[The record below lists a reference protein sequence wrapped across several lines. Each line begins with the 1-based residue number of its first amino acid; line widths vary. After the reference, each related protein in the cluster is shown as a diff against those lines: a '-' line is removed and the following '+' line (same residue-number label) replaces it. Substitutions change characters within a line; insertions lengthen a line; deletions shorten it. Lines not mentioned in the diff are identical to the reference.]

1 MQALAKPVGAMAG
14 WQPDMEEMQMPV
26 SLELWLAFVAA
37 ATVMILIP
45 GPTTLMV
52 MGHTVAGGP
61 RIGALSLIG
70 VVLGDV
76 CAITLSMLGFSA
88 LLAASAEAFVAM
100 KWIGAA
106 YLVYLGLKLWRA
118 PPVELTPAGTG
129 KSSARE
135 AILQTFV
142 VTLLNPKGI
151 LFFAAFLPQFID
163 PARPLWPQVA
173 ILTLTMNVLAAGI
186 QGCWII
192 MMGRA
197 RNRIVT
203 PRTLRLMNRTGG
215 AMLIGAGMLTATLKR
230 A

>member
-1 MQALAKPVGAMAG
+1 
-14 WQPDMEEMQMPV
+14 MPV
-26 SLELWLAFVAA
+26 SPELWLAFAAA

-52 MGHTVAGGP
+52 LGHTMAGGP
-61 RIGALSLIG
+61 RRGALSLIG
-70 VVLGDV
+70 VTLGDI

-88 LLAASAEAFVAM
+88 LLATSAEAFTAM

-106 YLVYLGLKLWRA
+106 YLLWLGIKLWRA
-118 PPVELTPAGTG
+118 PPMDLTPVSAGAST
-129 KSSARE
+129 ARD
-135 AILQTFV
+135 AILQTFI

-173 ILTLTMNVLAAGI
+173 VLTLTMNVLAAGI
-186 QGCWII
+186 QGCWIA
-192 MMGRA
+192 MMGHA
-197 RNRIVT
+197 RNRIAS
-203 PRTLRLMNRTGG
+203 PRVLKTMNRAGG

-230 A
+230 S

>member
-1 MQALAKPVGAMAG
+1 
-14 WQPDMEEMQMPV
+14 MPV
-26 SLELWLAFVAA
+26 SPELWLAFAA
-37 ATVMILIP
+37 AAAVMILIP

-52 MGHTVAGGP
+52 MGHTMAGGP

-70 VVLGDV
+70 VTLGDI
-76 CAITLSMLGFSA
+76 CAIALSMLGFSA
-88 LLAASAEAFVAM
+88 LLAASAEAFTAM

-106 YLVYLGLKLWRA
+106 YLVYLGIKLWRA
-118 PPVELTPAGTG
+118 PPMDITPVSSG

-135 AILQTFV
+135 AILQTFM

-163 PARPLWPQVA
+163 PTKPLLPQVVV
-173 ILTLTMNVLAAGI
+173 LTLTLNLLAAGI
-186 QGCWII
+186 QGCWIV

-197 RNRIVT
+197 RNRIMS
-203 PRTLRLMNRTGG
+203 PRVLAWMNRAGG
-215 AMLIGAGMLTATLKR
+215 AMLIGAGMLTASLKK

>member
-1 MQALAKPVGAMAG
+1 
-14 WQPDMEEMQMPV
+14 MPV
-26 SLELWLAFVAA
+26 SLELWLAFAAA

-52 MGHTVAGGP
+52 MGHTMAGGP
-61 RIGALSLIG
+61 RTGALSLIG
-70 VVLGDV
+70 VVLGDI

-88 LLAASAEAFVAM
+88 LLATSAEAFTAM

-106 YLVYLGLKLWRA
+106 YLVYLGIRLWRA
-118 PPVELTPAGTG
+118 PPMKIELGELTPASTG
-129 KSSARE
+129 KASARE

-163 PARPLWPQVA
+163 PTRPLWPQVA
-173 ILTLTMNVLAAGI
+173 VLTVTMNVLAAGI
-186 QGCWII
+186 QGCWIA
-192 MMGRA
+192 MMGQA
-197 RNRIVT
+197 RNRIMS
-203 PRTLRLMNRTGG
+203 PRILKMMNRAGG
-215 AMLIGAGMLTATLKR
+215 AMLIGAGMLTATLKK